1 MQIILVTRKHGKSIH
16 LPRWFGQL
24 VPYVS
29 IVFAGMAFGGGYY
42 LGQAPNASPVDDRA
56 VARWESELAA
66 QDERLRQVEQ
76 DTSEELAAL
85 TVRLAELQAR
95 SSRLDALGERLVDVA
110 DLDAEEFDFTRS
122 PGMGGP
128 ELGVQADESPATG
141 AARFSAQL
149 DALEDQLISRRQQLT
164 VMQDLLQNRQLDSE
178 TFIAGRP
185 VGSGTWMSSRYGYR
199 TDPFTGSRSWHGGL
213 DFAGRIG
220 AEVIAVAAGVVE
232 FAGVNGGFGNVVE
245 INHGDGYKTLYAHN
259 QDLLVTA
266 GEVVEKGQPIA
277 ALGSSGRS
285 TGPHVHFEVHRNG
298 RTLDPIDF
306 ITRRQ

>member
-1 MQIILVTRKHGKSIH
+1 MQIILVTRRHGKSIH
-16 LPRWFGQL
+16 LPRWFGQI
-24 VPYVS
+24 VPYLS
-29 IVFAGMAFGGGYY
+29 IALAGLIFIGGYS
-42 LGQAPNASPVDDRA
+42 LGQGPGGSPVDDRA
-56 VARWESELAA
+56 VARWEADLAA
-66 QDERLRQVEQ
+66 QNERLRVVEQ
-76 DTSEELAAL
+76 ETREELAAL

-110 DLDAEEFDFTRS
+110 DLDAEEFDFSRA

-128 ELGVQADESPATG
+128 ELEVPPSQPGSE
-141 AARFSAQL
+141 RFSEQL
-149 DALEDQLISRRQQLT
+149 DALENQLISRRQQLS
-164 VMQDLLQNRQLDSE
+164 VMQDLLQNRQLDNE

-220 AEVIAVAAGVVE
+220 ADVVAVAAGVVE

-266 GEVVEKGQPIA
+266 GEVVEKGQQIA
-277 ALGSSGRS
+277 TLGSSGRS

>member
-1 MQIILVTRKHGKSIH
+1 MRIILVTRKHGKSIH

-24 VPYVS
+24 FPYLS
-29 IVFAGMAFGGGYY
+29 IVFTGLAFGGGYY
-42 LGQAPNASPVDDRA
+42 LGHAPNVSPVDDRA

-66 QDERLRQVEQ
+66 QDERLREIGKE
-76 DTSEELAAL
+76 TNEELSAL

-110 DLDAEEFDFTRS
+110 DLDAEEFDFSRS
-122 PGMGGP
+122 PGVGGP
-128 ELGVQADESPATG
+128 EVVPSGASGTTG
-141 AARFSAQL
+141 AERFSAQL
-149 DALEDQLISRRQQLT
+149 AELENQLISRRQQLT
-164 VMQDLLQNRQLDSE
+164 VMQDLLQNRQLDNE
-178 TFIAGRP
+178 TFVAGRP

-213 DFAGRIG
+213 DFAGRVG
-220 AEVIAVAAGVVE
+220 AEVISVAAGVVE
-232 FAGVNGGFGNVVE
+232 FAGANGGFGNVVE

-259 QDLLVTA
+259 QSVLVSA

-277 ALGSSGRS
+277 TLGSSGRS
-285 TGPHVHFEVHRNG
+285 TGPHVHFEVHRDG